1 MEVFSDYR
9 ALPPAPLPRVVTIG
23 SFDGLHRGHQH
34 LVARARALAQ
44 RAGGELCVLTFEP
57 HPARAL
63 APELSPPLLMPP
75 RRKLRALCAL
85 GADRVLQQAF
95 DKEFAAMEADAFVAE
110 VLRGHLGAGWVVV
123 GDDFTFGRD
132 RAGRT
137 EDLVRLGAAVGLS
150 VEIVPRLAVE
160 GITVSSTA
168 VRSFL
173 LQGNVGGAQL
183 LLGRP
188 YAVEGPVVPGF
199 GRGRKIGFPTLNIAT
214 PAELLPAPG
223 VYVCS
228 VWDDPR
234 RPALPAVTNVGT
246 SPTFGPGKLRVESH
260 LVGACGDWVGRPVAL
275 AFWER
280 LRPEQ
285 VFGNVKALIAQIG
298 RDVARARAWF
308 AAHPEPVCLDPRDG
322 IELSPPDKIT

>member
-9 ALPPAPLPRVVTIG
+9 RFPPASTPRVITIG
-23 SFDGLHRGHQH
+23 SFDGLHRGHQF
-34 LVARARALAQ
+34 LVGRARELA
-44 RAGGELCVLTFEP
+44 RSVGGELCVLTFEP

-63 APELSPPLLMPP
+63 APDLSPPLLMPP
-75 RRKLRALCAL
+75 QRKVRALYAL
-85 GADRVLQQAF
+85 GADRVLQQSF
-95 DKEFAAMEADAFVAE
+95 DKDFAALEAAAFVST
-110 VLRGHLGAGWVVV
+110 VLREHLGAGWVVV

-137 EDLVRLGAAVGLS
+137 EDLARLGAQAGLS

-173 LQGNVGGAQL
+173 LQGNAGGAQL

-188 YAVEGPVVPGF
+188 YAIEGPVVRGF

-214 PAELLPAPG
+214 SDELLPAPG

-234 RPALPAVTNVGT
+234 HPALPAVTNVGT
-246 SPTFGPGKLRVESH
+246 SPTFGPGKLRVEAH
-260 LVGACGDWVGRPVAL
+260 LIGASGDWVDRPVAL

-298 RDVARARAWF
+298 RDVERARAWF
-308 AAHPEPVCLDPRDG
+308 AEHPEPVSLDPRDG
-322 IELSPPDKIT
+322 IELTPSQ

>member
-1 MEVFSDYR
+1 MEFFSDYR
-9 ALPPAPLPRVVTIG
+9 MFPKPSSPRVVTIG
-23 SFDGLHRGHQH
+23 SFDGLHRGHQF
-34 LVARARALAQ
+34 LVGRARDLA
-44 RAGGELCVLTFEP
+44 RSVGGELCVLTFEP

-63 APELSPPLLMPP
+63 APDLSPPLLMPP
-75 RRKLRALCAL
+75 RRKVRALYAL

-95 DKEFAAMEADAFVAE
+95 GKEFAAMEAAAFVSS
-110 VLRGHLGAGWVVV
+110 VLREHLGAGWVVV

-132 RAGRT
+132 RAGRA
-137 EDLVRLGAAVGLS
+137 EDLNRLGARAGLS

-160 GITVSSTA
+160 GIGVSSTA

-188 YAVEGPVVPGF
+188 YAIEGPVVTGF

-214 PAELLPAPG
+214 SAELLPAPG

-228 VWDDPR
+228 VWDDSR
-234 RPALPAVTNVGT
+234 RPALSAVANVGT
-246 SPTFGPGKLRVESH
+246 SPTFGPGKLRVEAH
-260 LVGACGDWVGRPVAL
+260 LLGASGDWVGRSVAL

-285 VFGNVKALIAQIG
+285 VFGNVKALISQIG
-298 RDVARARAWF
+298 RDVERARAWF
-308 AAHPEPVCLDPRDG
+308 ADHPQPVMLDPRDG
-322 IELSPPDKIT
+322 IELSPSE